1 MLLGEEIKMPTT
13 GPVQEMKE
21 EVEKQMKADLA
32 ELEGYKTKK
41 LTFEFPTFFV
51 PGWTGEDSS
60 CWLKPNEKSGYTPLK
75 EWIDGITLNPEQS
88 NYVKFT
94 DEESKKCESF
104 LDFGELL
111 KKKIWE
117 VIKSGSVNLVGH
129 SMGGLDITAA
139 VINTTAPR
147 LKVNKCITIGTPHQG
162 ASGSK
167 LLTKIKKYSK
177 HNEIQCINLDPSS
190 EPIKFINTLENR
202 KLFLGSIEK
211 LYIFMGLRDFV
222 VRKGPKFDKTG
233 MDKGYFDSKVK
244 IVQIMSAEHTG
255 KYGITQDP
263 RVVLSLAKL
272 LSGIEIKSTGN
283 KGYIFRKK

>member
-1 MLLGEEIKMPTT
+1 MPAI
-13 GPVQEMKE
+13 GPAEEMKE
-21 EVEKQMKADLA
+21 EVKKQMKAALA

-41 LTFEFPTFFV
+41 LMFEFPTFFV

-60 CWLKPNEKSGYTPLK
+60 CWLKSNEKSGYTPLK
-75 EWIDGITLNPEQS
+75 EWIDGVTVNPEQA

-94 DEESKKCESF
+94 DEESKNCESF
-104 LDFGELL
+104 LDFGKLL

-117 VIKSGSVNLVGH
+117 VIKKSGPVNLVGH

-139 VINTTAPR
+139 VIDIMKPV

-167 LLTKIKKYSK
+167 LLAKVKKYPK
-177 HNEIQCINLDPSS
+177 HHGIQCINLDPSS
-190 EPIKFINTLENR
+190 EPIKFISTLENR
-202 KLFLGSIEK
+202 KLFLDSIGK

-263 RVVLSLAKL
+263 RAVLPLVKL